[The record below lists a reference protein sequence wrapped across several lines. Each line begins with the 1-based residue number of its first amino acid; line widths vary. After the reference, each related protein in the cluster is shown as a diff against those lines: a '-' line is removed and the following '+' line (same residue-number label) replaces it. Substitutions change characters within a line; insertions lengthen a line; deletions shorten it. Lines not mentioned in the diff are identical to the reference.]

1 MLFMVHAALA
11 WCMQVYGVDQQDAN
25 LGKAGIIIA
34 CILGAVM
41 VLVFSFISMLIL
53 VG

>member
-1 MLFMVHAALA
+1 MSPNDHTALHGVI
-11 WCMQVYGVDQQDAN
+11 QVYSVDQQDAN

-41 VLVFSFISMLIL
+41 VLAFSLISMLIL
-53 VG
+53 LG